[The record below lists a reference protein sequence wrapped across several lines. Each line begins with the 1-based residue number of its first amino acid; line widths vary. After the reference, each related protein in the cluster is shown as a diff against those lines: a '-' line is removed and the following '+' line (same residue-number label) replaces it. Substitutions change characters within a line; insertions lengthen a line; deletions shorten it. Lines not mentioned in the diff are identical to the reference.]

1 MIRGKAFIGVGGV
14 VARRR
19 LGFLRRFTAMVVK
32 PSMLTLTK
40 PSWSGI
46 ENIPADGGVIIVANH
61 VSHFDPLEVSH
72 IVYEAGRWPAFLAKS
87 SLFGI
92 PIFGR
97 YLYAVGQIP
106 VYRGTADAA
115 KSLDAAVKA
124 LERGDSLIMY
134 PEGTT
139 TREPDL
145 WPMRGKTGIARLW
158 LRTGAPIVPLVMWGP
173 QRIFD
178 PRTGKLRLRLRTP
191 VAAKV
196 GPPLD
201 LSKWAGV
208 EPTAKNLTELTDHI
222 MLQLRDMV
230 ATLRDA
236 TPPPLYPWSA
246 APAKPSKDRA

>member
-1 MIRGKAFIGVGGV
+1 MIPGKSSSGLGGV

-19 LGFLRRFTAMVVK
+19 LGFLRRVTALVVK
-32 PSMLTLTK
+32 PSMLALTR
-40 PSWSGI
+40 PDWTGI
-46 ENIPADGGVIIVANH
+46 ENIPAEGGVIIVANH
-61 VSHFDPLEVSH
+61 VSHFDPLAVSH
-72 IVYEAGRWPAFLAKS
+72 ILYEAGRWPSFLAKS

-92 PIFGR
+92 PVFGR
-97 YLYAVGQIP
+97 YLTAVGQIP

-115 KSLDAAVKA
+115 KSLDAAVEA
-124 LERGDSLIMY
+124 LRRGDSLIMY

-178 PRTGKLRLRLRTP
+178 PRTSKLRVRPRTP
-191 VAAKV
+191 VAVKV

-201 LSKWAGV
+201 LSRWAGA
-208 EPTAKNLTELTDHI
+208 EPTAKNLAELTDHI
-222 MLQLRDMV
+222 MVQVRDIL
-230 ATLRDA
+230 ATLREG
-236 TPPPLYPWSA
+236 TPPPLYVW
-246 APAKPSKDRA
+246 SKDSS